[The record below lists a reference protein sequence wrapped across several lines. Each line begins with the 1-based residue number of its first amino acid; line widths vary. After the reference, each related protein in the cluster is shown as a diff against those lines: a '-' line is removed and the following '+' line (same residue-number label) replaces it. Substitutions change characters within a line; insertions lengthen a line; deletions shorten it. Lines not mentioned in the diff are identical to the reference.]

1 MEGSP
6 HTPFSGPGQNRLV
19 NQRSVQRS
27 RCRRLVSSPCP
38 SYHRTDSRRPD
49 GCPSLR
55 PPVRLPLIIVGM
67 GLILLAGVVSVKV
80 LETRLGGFSAPGI
93 VVIEASG
100 LDAAQLDALTR
111 SWPGAALERVIAA
124 AGPLEPFGEAF
135 IAKLSARGDITAVF
149 TLDPDYGE
157 ASARTTDDGRTAWK
171 VVVVPGPELLPQNGN
186 AWVVEAAATFTRAQ
200 VTPRAFAVGLVFPP
214 GEPARAEGLI
224 PSLATALDLMPRYRR
239 SSIVV
244 LGKPDGGMRPVLRL
258 DRGDWG
264 KRVRPQ
270 LADLLAPGR

>member
-1 MEGSP
+1 
-6 HTPFSGPGQNRLV
+6 
-19 NQRSVQRS
+19 
-27 RCRRLVSSPCP
+27 
-38 SYHRTDSRRPD
+38 
-49 GCPSLR
+49 
-55 PPVRLPLIIVGM
+55 LIIVGM
-67 GLILLAGVVSVKV
+67 GLILLAGVVSVTV

-124 AGPLEPFGEAF
+124 EGPLEPFGEAF
-135 IAKLSARGDITAVF
+135 IAKLSARGDITVLF

-171 VVVVPGPELLPQNGN
+171 VVVVPGPELLPRNEN

-214 GEPARAEGLI
+214 GEPVRPDGLI
-224 PSLATALDLMPRYRR
+224 PALATALDLMPSYRR

-244 LGKPDGGMRPVLRL
+244 LGKPDGRMRPVLRL

-264 KRVRPQ
+264 ERVRPQ
-270 LADLLAPGR
+270 LADLLAAGR